1 MKIEIEFDV
10 LRDTKMSADD
20 YTYLYIVYK
29 KGFALLN
36 NLNLKPD
43 LEKLQQEGY
52 VKLGESPANHTIR
65 QEFIDLFISDF
76 DAMFAELCGTYP
88 FKVNA
93 PKGGVRVLHAI
104 DPDAKSNVKAKS
116 KYESILGGKAHKHR
130 YIMKCLDKQLTVD
143 KHNLG
148 YLQNLEVW
156 LNNHTWEKY
165 EDLNE
170 QQQTENGEQGQR
182 PRITRTL

>member
-10 LRDTKMSADD
+10 LTDTKMSADD

-29 KGFALLN
+29 KGFTLLN

-52 VKLGESPANHTIR
+52 VKLGESPASHTIR

-76 DAMFAELCGTYP
+76 DAMFSELCGTYP
-88 FKVNA
+88 FKVNS
-93 PKGGVRVLHAI
+93 PGRGVRVLHAV
-104 DPDAKSNVKAKS
+104 DPDAKSNAKAKS
-116 KYESILGGKAHKHR
+116 KYKSIVGGKAHKHR

-170 QQQTENGEQGQR
+170 QQTENGEQGQR

>member
-10 LRDTKMSADD
+10 LTDTKMSADD

-52 VKLGESPANHTIR
+52 VKLGESPASHTIR

-88 FKVNA
+88 FKVNS
-93 PKGGVRVLHAI
+93 PGRGVRVLHAI
-104 DPDAKSNVKAKS
+104 DPDAKSNVKAKN
-116 KYESILGGKAHKHR
+116 KYKSIVAGKAHKHR
-130 YIMKCLDKQLTVD
+130 SIMNCLDKQLTVD

-165 EDLNE
+165 ENLNE

>member
-1 MKIEIEFDV
+1 MEIKIDFSTLQE
-10 LRDTKMSADD
+10 TQMSADD

-29 KGFALLN
+29 KGFTYLN
-36 NLNLKPD
+36 NLNLKPS
-43 LEKLQQEGY
+43 LVELQKNGY
-52 VKLGESPANHTIR
+52 VKLGESPQTHVVR
-65 QEFIDLFISDF
+65 QEFIDLFISNF
-76 DAMFAELCGTYP
+76 GAMFAELVGTYP

-93 PKGGVRVLHAI
+93 PNRGVRVLHSL
-104 DPDAKSNVKAKS
+104 DPDAKSNQKAKD
-116 KYESILGGKAHKHR
+116 KYKRVINDNAQKHR
-130 YIMKCLDKQLTVD
+130 YIMKCLDKQLLVD

-156 LNNHTWEKY
+156 INNHTWEKY

-170 QQQTENGEQGQR
+170 QNQTENGESGQR